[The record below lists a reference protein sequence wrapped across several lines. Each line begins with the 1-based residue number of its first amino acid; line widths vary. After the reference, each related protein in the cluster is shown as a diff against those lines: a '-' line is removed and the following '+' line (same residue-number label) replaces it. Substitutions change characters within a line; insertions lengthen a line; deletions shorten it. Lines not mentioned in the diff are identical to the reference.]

1 MKKENIEKLYNL
13 FWIFI
18 FGCVAGWII
27 EGLWTYIKKGVIINH
42 SAVVIGPFNMAYGL
56 CACVLSAILYKYRN
70 DNNFKLFIIGFIG
83 GTILEYL
90 MSLGIEL
97 VLGFTAWDY
106 SAKPFNINGR
116 VCLMYSLFWGVLA
129 IFWIKVIY
137 PVVINFIKKLD
148 YNIVKK
154 IAVFLAIFL
163 VFDMLLTY
171 SAVERARAKDRGIPP
186 QNAYEEVLDKTFNK
200 DYLTNMFNN
209 NWGDGE

>member
-1 MKKENIEKLYNL
+1 
-13 FWIFI
+13 
-18 FGCVAGWII
+18 
-27 EGLWTYIKKGVIINH
+27 
-42 SAVVIGPFNMAYGL
+42 MAYGL

-70 DNNFKLFIIGFIG
+70 ENNFKLFIIGFIG

-90 MSLGIEL
+90 MSLGMEL

-148 YNIVKK
+148 YNIGKK